1 MKLVS
6 LAAVLFGLTA
16 CPSTQQSTAPEGPTA
31 STWSADQANTI
42 NFPISCNEAAQAEFA
57 RGVGLLHHM
66 TYWVAEKAFVAA
78 SEADP
83 DCGMAYWGIGMT
95 LIHPVWIDLP
105 TPETIARGR
114 ELVAKA
120 RAGTNLTPRET
131 AFVDALS
138 RFFEGDDVPK
148 PKRVAAWSEGLKVVF
163 EQFPDDVEAKAFYA
177 LAHLSTAAKTDKS
190 FRIQKE
196 AAAIGREVLAVAP
209 DHPGAHHY
217 LIHALD
223 HPGLASG
230 GLDIANRYSEI
241 APENDHALHMPS
253 HIFTRLGM
261 WDKAVELN
269 IRSAAAAKS
278 IPSEGLSQNYF
289 HALDYMTYAYLQSGQ
304 NEKAAEVLVTVESL
318 IESDTQVEAA
328 PATAVVLAAVPA
340 RYALERHQ
348 WTEARKLKA
357 RRKAGFPWDR
367 FAAFEAITYFAHG
380 LGAARTNDPAAAERA
395 LTKLKELRGREEV
408 PYWQKQIDIYVRSV
422 EAWKLFAEG
431 KQAAAIA
438 ASADAAALEAATG
451 RHPVVPGYVLP
462 ARELHGDLLSAAG
475 KNKEALAAYEST
487 LEAMPRRLNSLFGAA
502 KAADAIGDQARA
514 SALFRELIE
523 TCRNAD
529 DGLSEVNEAQDYI
542 RRSGS

>member
-340 RYALERHQ
+340 RYAPRTRTSPVDRGQ
-348 WTEARKLKA
+348 EA
-357 RRKAGFPWDR
+357 
-367 FAAFEAITYFAHG
+367 E
-380 LGAARTNDPAAAERA
+380 
-395 LTKLKELRGREEV
+395 
-408 PYWQKQIDIYVRSV
+408 
-422 EAWKLFAEG
+422 
-431 KQAAAIA
+431 
-438 ASADAAALEAATG
+438 
-451 RHPVVPGYVLP
+451 
-462 ARELHGDLLSAAG
+462 
-475 KNKEALAAYEST
+475 
-487 LEAMPRRLNSLFGAA
+487 GAA
-502 KAADAIGDQARA
+502 K
-514 SALFRELIE
+514 
-523 TCRNAD
+523 
-529 DGLSEVNEAQDYI
+529 
-542 RRSGS
+542 SGIPLGSVRGV